1 MVTETVT
8 IAFVENGARVIKR
21 KIDEIG
27 VAANN
32 ATRGIFLLKRALFVL
47 GGAGVV
53 NSLIKMTDALTNM
66 ENRLRLTSTS
76 TANLEAVQSKL
87 FESANRSRSAVEAT
101 ADVYNRI
108 ALSARGLGVSQQ
120 QVINVTETLQKAAIL
135 SGASAQEANAAL
147 VQLGQG
153 LASDRLSGDELRSVL
168 EQLPLVA
175 DVIVDYLNKTGQ
187 FGTVTRGTLRKL
199 GSEGKLTADIVFK
212 AIEAAQSGV
221 DTLFAQTNPTIE
233 QAFNVARNNIL
244 KFIDDFD
251 DATGASAKLANLI
264 IIVSQNLDLVAGALA
279 LVAGGFALSFGA
291 AVLGRINAYAAGFT
305 RAGAAIARYANIQV
319 ASANRQV
326 AATTVLLNDNRA
338 RLQNI
343 TVRQAQIG
351 ATLRN
356 AQAEY
361 AEAEAQFVGGRA
373 RSAAT
378 GQFIGM
384 QAARD
389 RLTAA
394 TIRLTAAENANN
406 IATGRSTAL
415 AAQVTAAETAQA
427 GARARLGAATAVQG
441 SLMTRLAGT
450 FPLLTGLVRGVG
462 TAFSGLFAVLAA
474 NPIGALIAAFVALV
488 AGIFAFGDRIKL
500 TADGVVSL
508 RDAAVA
514 AFQLIYEAIVGVVN
528 VVVQFLQPAIDI
540 VKQAFLTLGQ
550 AILDAFTAVGGFVL
564 AVINTILGTI
574 VGFIN
579 GTIAAWGTLPA
590 ALLDIM
596 NIVRNGVLTAV
607 EDLVNGFIDGVRAIP
622 EAFASAMDSISQFAS
637 DAVTYVFD
645 AFSALPG
652 AIAAIAEK
660 AAAFLKQKFLAA
672 INVIIGALNNLP
684 GIALE
689 LYDEVGAAAGDIKF
703 DLPELPSFEPI
714 FDQGRLSLD
723 QFKGDV
729 TGAAADVG
737 NIYATEFA
745 NAYSRNIAGEAGQSV
760 LDAAGKL
767 GQTVID
773 RARQNSAN
781 APPPGAISTTPGVPT
796 GGGTGA
802 GGGGGKG
809 GGGANEKTFAQELA
823 ELQQKIDL
831 EKQYGIQK
839 EINNQ
844 VLSIEKAL
852 KRELSATEKDQVA
865 SAVQLLEVSKAY
877 GAILE
882 EIRGPQEA
890 LQFGQTALNQLF
902 EEGAISLENYNSKLR
917 DLQIN
922 ADKASNTIG
931 GGFRAAIGGAIQ
943 SAGEFGESLGGVVVG
958 AAGKAADAIVEFAQ
972 TGKINIRAFFADLF
986 AQLLKLAAQRLLM
999 SFLGSFMG
1007 VPGGGLGGLGG
1018 GLGFATGGSILP
1030 SGPGSTD
1037 SQVVAFAKRPDERV
1051 DILTPGQQQAKKNG
1065 EGQGGGTTVVSSPPV
1080 NIAAVL
1086 SPSDIIGVFNDGGD
1100 TQIINILQRNAT
1112 TVKQIAQS

>member
-1 MVTETVT
+1 MVTENVT
-8 IAFVENGARVIKR
+8 ISFVENGARVVKR

-27 VAANN
+27 QAANN
-32 ATRGIFLLKRALFVL
+32 ATRGIFLLKRAMFVL

-66 ENRLRLTSTS
+66 ENKLRLTSTS
-76 TANLEAVQSKL
+76 TANLEAVQDAL
-87 FESANRSRSAVEAT
+87 FASANRSRSAVEAT
-101 ADVYNRI
+101 ADVYSRI
-108 ALSARGLGVSQQ
+108 ALSARGLGASQQ
-120 QVINVTETLQKAAIL
+120 QIIAVTETLQKAAII

-168 EQLPLVA
+168 EQLPYVA
-175 DVIVDYLNKTGQ
+175 DIIVDYLNKTGQ
-187 FGTVTRGTLRKL
+187 FGTVTRGTLRQL
-199 GSEGKLTADIVFK
+199 GKEGKLTADVVFK

-221 DTLFAQTNPTIE
+221 DQLFAQTNPTIE
-233 QAFNVARNNIL
+233 QAFNVARNNLL

-251 DATGASAKLANLI
+251 DATGASAVLAKA
-264 IIVSQNLDLVAGALA
+264 IIVISQNLDIVVGVLGLVAA
-279 LVAGGFALSFGA
+279 GFALSFGA
-291 AVLGRINAYAAGFT
+291 ALLGRINAYVDGFT
-305 RAGAAIARYANIQV
+305 RAGAALARYAAIQV
-319 ASANRQV
+319 ASANKQV
-326 AATTVLLNDNRA
+326 AATSATLNDTRA

-343 TVRQAQIG
+343 TTRQAQIG

-378 GQFIGM
+378 GQFIAM
-384 QAARD
+384 QGARD

-394 TIRLTAAENANN
+394 TIRLTAAERANN
-406 IATGRSTAL
+406 IATGRSAAL
-415 AAQVTAAETAQA
+415 SAEVTAAETAQA
-427 GARARLGAATAVQG
+427 AARTRLVVTTAAQG
-441 SLMTRLAGT
+441 GFVARLAGT
-450 FPLLTGLVRGVG
+450 FPLLTGLVRAAAG
-462 TAFSGLFAVLAA
+462 AFSGLFAILAA
-474 NPIGALIAAFVALV
+474 NPVGAVIAAIVALIAL
-488 AGIFAFGDRIKL
+488 IFAFGNHIKV
-500 TADGVVSL
+500 TADGVVGL
-508 RDAAVA
+508 RDAMIA
-514 AFQLIYEAIVGVVN
+514 AFQLIYEAISRVVSALID
-528 VVVQFLQPAIDI
+528 FLQPAINVLKDAWASYLQLVIDVWTGIGTI
-540 VKQAFLTLGQ
+540 VLN
-550 AILDAFTAVGGFVL
+550 
-564 AVINTILGTI
+564 VINLILGTI
-574 VGFIN
+574 VGFVN
-579 GTIAAWGTLPA
+579 GTIKAWGTLPA
-590 ALLDIM
+590 AILDIM
-596 NIVRNGVLTAV
+596 TIIRNGVLTAV
-607 EDLVNGFIDGVRAIP
+607 ENLVNGFIDGVRSIP
-622 EAFASAMDSISQFAS
+622 EKFGQAMEAISQFAS

-660 AAAFLKQKFLAA
+660 AAAFLKQKFLEA
-672 INVIIGALNNLP
+672 INVIINALNALP
-684 GIALE
+684 GIAI
-689 LYDEVGAAAGDIKF
+689 DTFDAVGAATGDISF
-703 DLPELPSFEPI
+703 DLPTLPSFEPI
-714 FDQGRLSLD
+714 FDQGRLSLE

-729 TGAAADVG
+729 TGAASDVG
-737 NIYATEFA
+737 KIYADEFA
-745 NAYSRNIAGEAGQSV
+745 SAYSRNLAGEAGAAV

-767 GQTVID
+767 GTAITD
-773 RARQNSAN
+773 RARQNIVN
-781 APPPGAISTTPGVPT
+781 QPPAGTVSTTPTTPTNVP
-796 GGGTGA
+796 GA
-802 GGGGGKG
+802 GGGKG
-809 GGGANEKTFAQELA
+809 GKDQKTFAQELA
-823 ELQQKIDL
+823 ELQQKIEL

-844 VLSIEKAL
+844 ILSIEKSI

-865 SAVQLLEVSKAY
+865 SAVQLLEISKAY
-877 GAILE
+877 GSILE

-890 LQFGQTALNQLF
+890 LQFGQAALNQLF

-922 ADKASNTIG
+922 ADKAANTIG

-943 SAGEFGESLGGVVVG
+943 SAGEFGESLGGVIVG

-972 TGKINIRAFFADLF
+972 TGKLNIRAFFADLF
-986 AQLLKLAAQRLLM
+986 AQLLKLAAQRLLL
-999 SFLGSFMG
+999 SFLGGFLG
-1007 VPGGGLGGLGG
+1007 IPGGGFGGGGG

-1065 EGQGGGTTVVSSPPV
+1065 EGQGGGTTVVQSPPV

-1100 TQIINILQRNAT
+1100 TQIINILQRNSS